1 MYRKNTGRFEITTAG
16 GEQVKAFVPLPLP
29 PTPEIDLVD
38 LLPQYGKACAALGK
52 LESIAEGLPD
62 STIFI
67 YSYVRKEAVLSSQI
81 EGIRS
86 TLSNLLCY
94 EINEAQDAPIDD
106 VTEVSNYVTALEHG
120 IDRMKGDFPLSNRLI
135 REMHELLLS
144 TVRGNQKLPGEFRK
158 SQNWIGGTR
167 PGTAKVVPPPSHF
180 VLDCMSDLEKFIHSN
195 NSRLPP
201 LIKAGMVHVQF
212 ETIHPFLD
220 GNGRVGRL
228 LILLMLWNDRIVTQP
243 LLYLSLYFKL
253 HRQVYYELLNDV
265 RKRGDWEAWLAFF
278 LEGIETTALS
288 AVDTAQ
294 KLIDL
299 FHEDRLTIS
308 QSGRK
313 AKSALRLHEAF
324 QECPLFTIKQLQIKT
339 KLGSSVIASGIK
351 VLEDIG
357 VVKEITGKRRDRI
370 FVYTEYLNILDEGTE
385 LEQLVH

>member
-62 STIFI
+62 LTFFL
-67 YSYVRKEAVLSSQI
+67 YSYVRKEAILSSQI
-81 EGIRS
+81 EGIRA
-86 TLSNLLCY
+86 TLSNLLRY
-94 EINEAQDAPIDD
+94 EINEEQDAPIDD

-120 IDRMKGDFPLSNRLI
+120 INRMKGEFPLSNRLI
-135 REMHELLLS
+135 REMHKLLLS
-144 TVRGNQKLPGEFRK
+144 TARGTQKLPGEFRK

-167 PGTAKVVPPPSHF
+167 PGNARFVPPPSHF
-180 VLDCMSDLEKFIHSN
+180 LLDCMSDLEKFIHSN
-195 NSRLPP
+195 HSQLPP

-253 HRQVYYELLNDV
+253 HREIYYELLNDV
-265 RKRGDWEAWLAFF
+265 RKSGDWEAWLAFF

-288 AVDTAQ
+288 AFDTAQ

-299 FHEDRLTIS
+299 FHEDRLKIS
-308 QSGRK
+308 QSGRR
-313 AKSALRLHEAF
+313 ANSALRLHEAF
-324 QECPLFTIKQLQIKT
+324 KECPLSTIKQLQIKT
-339 KLGSSVIASGIK
+339 KLGNSVIASGIK
-351 VLEDIG
+351 VLEDFG
-357 VVKEITGKRRDRI
+357 VVTEVTGKRRDRI

>member
-1 MYRKNTGRFEITTAG
+1 MRRKNTGRFEITTGG

-38 LLPQYGKACAALGK
+38 LLPQYGRACTALGK
-52 LESIAEGLPD
+52 LEGIAERLPD
-62 STIFI
+62 PTIFI

-81 EGIRS
+81 EGTRS
-86 TLSNLLCY
+86 TLSDLLRY
-94 EINEAQDAPIDD
+94 EINEAPGAPIDE

-120 IDRMKGDFPLSNRLI
+120 INRMEGGFPLSNRLI
-135 REMHELLLS
+135 KEVHELLLS
-144 TVRGNQKLPGEFRK
+144 TGRGDQKLPGEFRK

-167 PGTAKVVPPPSHF
+167 PGTARFVPPPSHF
-180 VLDCMSDLEKFIHSN
+180 VMDCMSDLEKFIHSN

-228 LILLMLWNDRIVTQP
+228 LIMLMLWNDRIVTQP

-253 HRQVYYELLNDV
+253 HREIYYDLLNEV
-265 RKRGDWEAWLAFF
+265 RKGGDWEAWLAFF
-278 LEGIETTALS
+278 LEGIEVTSLS

-299 FHEDRLTIS
+299 FNEDRSKIS
-308 QSGRK
+308 RSGRK
-313 AKSALRLHEAF
+313 ANSALRLHEAF
-324 QECPLFTIKQLQIKT
+324 QERPLFSTRELKDKT
-339 KLGSSVIASGIK
+339 KLGNSVIASGIK
-351 VLEDIG
+351 VLEDLG
-357 VVKEITGKRRDRI
+357 VVSEVTGKRRGKI
-370 FVYTEYLNILDEGTE
+370 FVYTEYLNILNEGTE
-385 LEQLVH
+385 PEQLVH